1 MERGCTLIPVRLCIF
16 HLAGYTALEPVEILS
31 NLAWGLAVVVLW
43 GFWLH
48 GLSRHDARGSRR
60 NPSLLPAIGVQL
72 VALAMLS
79 AVLLP
84 VISVTDDLQSAN
96 FPAEVERTGGRNDR
110 HLSLDQLTHPLPVAL
125 ALLTFYFPP
134 LRLHSVAFLG
144 NDELLPRQHHAYA
157 RTLWSRPPP
166 AA

>member
-1 MERGCTLIPVRLCIF
+1 M
-16 HLAGYTALEPVEILS
+16 EILS
-31 NLAWGLAVVVLW
+31 NLAWGLVVAVLW
-43 GFWLH
+43 GFWLK
-48 GLSRHDARGSRR
+48 GLPRQGEQDSRSEV
-60 NPSLLPAIGVQL
+60 SLLPAIGIQL
-72 VALAMLS
+72 IALAMLS

-110 HLSLDQLTHPLPVAL
+110 HLSLDQPTHPLPVAL
-125 ALLTFYFPP
+125 ALLVFSLRP
-134 LRLHSVAFLG
+134 LRLHTIAFLSS
-144 NDELLPRQHHAYA
+144 DELLPRQHDAYV